1 MMGNKTMT
9 NTEYMRAR
17 LTAGIHDAHPGKKRE
32 SLESLRSSEWSPEFE
47 RLMRN
52 RLLVGRFRYASMADP
67 NRPQYNRMESASKRL
82 REYQDIGNLELLVD
96 VANLCLLEFVH
107 GDHPSKHFNAK
118 DDGEHVASVDWSAA

>member
-1 MMGNKTMT
+1 MGNKNMT
-9 NTEYMRAR
+9 NTEFMRER
-17 LTAGIHDAHPGKKRE
+17 LTAGIHADHPGTKRE
-32 SLESLRSSEWSPEFE
+32 SLESLRLSEWSPEFE

-52 RLLVGRFRYASMADP
+52 RLLMGRFRYASMADS
-67 NRPQYNRMESASKRL
+67 NRPQYNRIESSIKRL

-107 GDHPSKHFNAK
+107 GDHPSKHFDAK

>member
-1 MMGNKTMT
+1 MT

-17 LTAGIHDAHPGKKRE
+17 LTAGIHADHPGTKRE
-32 SLESLRSSEWSPEFE
+32 SLESLRQSEWSPEFE

-52 RLLVGRFRYASMADP
+52 RLIMGRFRYASLADP
-67 NRPQYNRMESASKRL
+67 NRPQYKRIDSAIKRL

-96 VANLCLLEFVH
+96 VSNLCLLEFVH
-107 GDHPSKHFNAK
+107 GNHPSKHFDAQ

>member
-1 MMGNKTMT
+1 MVNKTMT
-9 NTEYMRAR
+9 NTEFLRTR
-17 LTAGIHDAHPGKKRE
+17 LTSGVYADHPGTKRE
-32 SLESLRSSEWSPEFE
+32 SLESLRCSEWSIDFE

-67 NRPQYNRMESASKRL
+67 HRLQYNRIESAIKRL
-82 REYQDIGNLELLVD
+82 REYQEIGNLELLVD

-107 GDHPSKHFNAK
+107 GDHPSKHFDAK

>member
-1 MMGNKTMT
+1 MT

-17 LTAGIHDAHPGKKRE
+17 LTAGINDDQPGTKRE
-32 SLESLRSSEWSPEFE
+32 SLESLRCSEWSPEFE

-67 NRPQYNRMESASKRL
+67 NRPQYNRMESAIKRL
-82 REYQDIGNLELLVD
+82 RAYQEIGNIELLVD

-107 GDHPSKHFNAK
+107 GNHPSKHFDAK
-118 DDGEHVASVDWSAA
+118 DDGEHVESVDWSAAS